1 MIVKIQVIKLRK
13 IKRLTLFNNST
24 TFEITG
30 NELDQASF
38 HHIMEP
44 VPGDSDKPKIMFSN
58 GSTTNSIKISSKEK
72 LSSDG
77 LTNLNKFF
85 QLNDALKASKKIIVP
100 KDASELISQLQGAG
114 FNVEV
119 GTEGFTYT

>member
-1 MIVKIQVIKLRK
+1 MI
-13 IKRLTLFNNST
+13 N
-24 TFEITG
+24 
-30 NELDQASF
+30 
-38 HHIMEP
+38 
-44 VPGDSDKPKIMFSN
+44 PKIMFSN